1 MLELSSDLSGNTA
14 IGLLTRSMVTC
25 RTLILKKKMLHMKE
39 AVLVAVKQVMKK
51 IMVQM
56 KDNKTINQLKKNQ
69 IIIQI
74 TLKNNK
80 AIIQVKKNQIMIQ
93 LKKNQIPVST
103 AADADKATKQ

>member
-1 MLELSSDLSGNTA
+1 
-14 IGLLTRSMVTC
+14 
-25 RTLILKKKMLHMKE
+25 MKG
-39 AVLVAVKQVMKK
+39 AVLVTMKQVMKK
-51 IMVQM
+51 IMIQM